1 LQKILIHTITN
12 PCTDKIIL
20 ELFFLKCYRF
30 IKENLGKYEFHLRID
45 TWQALVGEG
54 NDLLS
59 FAIDDTS
66 NYKSDKFTEFSKEI
80 NKTYLDSKNNIKKNI
95 DEIVKENK
103 YFTNLFSSIKVSSEF
118 NDFGNYCSHNHFNLI
133 GNIFKDNHTEYDF
146 YIFKS
151 INSIVS
157 DKHSLSKTINH
168 LNTTNIPFVYTSNFF
183 NILSYSNSILQ
194 FGVDPLNLFVIK
206 NDTFFKYLKE
216 IDNDSR
222 ITISYPNG
230 ETLKL
235 SETFLFGISDWFPSK
250 IENNTIPTIRYK
262 GHNFSD
268 FVVEENHID
277 VNSFDILKNYIH
289 HNTFPRRCIEAG
301 PFLLELI
308 LLMYYKKTINKN
320 FNTITEFSNIVPD
333 ELHIPIARFNQ
344 HKQNFWCNI
353 KVIIQ
358 VLSKNDNTDISKLR
372 YLLKEIDDLNLDLKL
387 LLEFS
392 IDMGVNID
400 TELLEFQEE
409 YDTTFLDRTRACIN
423 EIIKKNMNLILN

>member
-1 LQKILIHTITN
+1 MQKILIHTITN
-12 PCTDKIIL
+12 PCTNKIIL

-30 IKENLGKYEFHLRID
+30 IKENLGEYEFHLRID
-45 TWQALVGEG
+45 TWQALVGDDD
-54 NDLLS
+54 DLLR

-80 NKTYLDSKNNIKKNI
+80 NKTYLDSKNNIKKII

-103 YFTNLFSSIKVSSEF
+103 YFTNSFSSIKVSSEF
-118 NDFGNYCSHNHFNLI
+118 DDFGNYSSNNHFNLI
-133 GNIFKDNHTEYDF
+133 GNVFKNNHTEYDF

-151 INSIVS
+151 INSIIGNIN
-157 DKHSLSKTINH
+157 SLSKTINH
-168 LNTTNIPFVYTSNFF
+168 LNTTNIPFVYTSSFF
-183 NILSYSNSILQ
+183 KIPSDLNSTFQ

-206 NDTFFKYLKE
+206 NDTFFNYLEE

-222 ITISYPNG
+222 IAIRYPNG

-235 SETFLFGISDWFPSK
+235 CETFLFGISDWFPSK
-250 IENNTIPTIRYK
+250 IENNTIPSIRYK
-262 GHNFSD
+262 GHNFTD
-268 FVVEENHID
+268 FVVDND
-277 VNSFDILKNYIH
+277 DDTNSFDILKNYIH

-308 LLMYYKKTINKN
+308 LLMYYKKIINKN
-320 FNTITEFSNIVPD
+320 FNTITEFSNIVSD
-333 ELHIPIARFNQ
+333 ELYIPIIRFDQ

-353 KVIIQ
+353 KVIIH

-409 YDTTFLDRTRACIN
+409 HDTNFLDRTRACIN

>member
-1 LQKILIHTITN
+1 MKKILIHTITT
-12 PCTDKIIL
+12 PCTDKITL

-30 IKENLGKYEFHLRID
+30 IEENLGKCEFHLRID
-45 TWQALVGEG
+45 TWQALVGED
-54 NDLLS
+54 NTDLLS

-66 NYKSDKFTEFSKEI
+66 NYKSDKFREFSKEC
-80 NKTYLDSKNNIKKNI
+80 NKTYLDLKNNIKENI

-118 NDFGNYCSHNHFNLI
+118 NDFGTYSSNNHFNLI
-133 GNIFKDNHTEYDF
+133 GNIFKNNHTEYDF

-151 INSIVS
+151 VNSIVS
-157 DKHSLSKTINH
+157 DTHSLSKTINH
-168 LNTTNIPFVYTSNFF
+168 LNTTNIPFVYTDKFI
-183 NILSYSNSILQ
+183 NITSYSNSTLQ
-194 FGVDPLNLFVIK
+194 FGVNPLNLFVIK
-206 NDTFFKYLKE
+206 NDTFFNYLEE

-235 SETFLFGISDWFPSK
+235 CETFLFGISDWCPSE
-250 IENNTIPTIRYK
+250 IQNNTIPAIRYK

-268 FVVEENHID
+268 FEVNHN

-289 HNTFPRRCIEAG
+289 HNTFPRRCVEAG

-320 FNTITEFSNIVPD
+320 FNTITEFSNIVSD
-333 ELHIPIARFNQ
+333 GVHIPIRRFDQ
-344 HKQNFWCNI
+344 HKQHFLCNI
-353 KVIIQ
+353 NVIIQ
-358 VLSKNDNTDISKLR
+358 VLSKNENTDISKLR
-372 YLLKEIDDLNLDLKL
+372 YLLKEIGDLNLDLKL
-387 LLEFS
+387 LLESS

-400 TELLEFQEE
+400 VQLKELEQEYE
-409 YDTTFLDRTRACIN
+409 TNFLDKSRACIN
-423 EIIKKNMNLILN
+423 EIIKKNIDLIN